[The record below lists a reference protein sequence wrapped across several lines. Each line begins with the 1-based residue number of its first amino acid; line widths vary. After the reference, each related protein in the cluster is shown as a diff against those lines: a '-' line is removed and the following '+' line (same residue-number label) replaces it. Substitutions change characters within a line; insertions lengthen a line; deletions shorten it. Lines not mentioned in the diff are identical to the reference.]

1 MRIFQNKK
9 IIFLSFVSICAS
21 LLLPY
26 FVYAITSTNS
36 SNISVGASVP
46 SSGISGGS
54 SVPLQPS
61 QTDITSPAAIT
72 TLLAA
77 TNGSSAATLQWIAP
91 GDDGGT
97 GTATSYHVKY
107 ALSAI
112 TSESAWNSAVSAAGD
127 PPRPAVAGTVENMQ
141 VTGLNFKT
149 TYYFA
154 VRAADEA
161 GNQGGLSNSPS
172 ATTLMSDTT
181 SPVISSVTVGIS
193 AHTVIID
200 WTTNEDSDSQVAYGA
215 TTSLGTI
222 ETNVLLTKNHS
233 ITLSGLFANKKYYF
247 LIHSTDVAGN
257 TVSGEMTPFVTSKD
271 TTPPSNVSKFN
282 ASASDGKN
290 ILTWNN
296 SRDEDFV
303 GVKIQRALF
312 AAPQS
317 QNEGQTIYNGS
328 DMSMADKGLQNNT
341 TYFYTA
347 FAYDLSGNY
356 ASGVTVFATPLVSG
370 NTTLLS
376 STQIEGSPQQSSAGA
391 IGQIGSESGSG
402 GLGGSFITPP
412 NLISNEILSQL
423 SLTSLTFLTAGESI
437 LVFPDTKNDVRIM
450 AGQNF
455 TLALGESILKNLPF
469 QQIVFQFN
477 GDNYIMKKND
487 RTATWRVTVQT
498 SDAKQQVTGI
508 VKLFQS
514 NVIAN
519 LLSISIIMEPRGL
532 IYKTGDFGN
541 DIIKG
546 AEATLFNL
554 NGSGIWEKW
563 GSEVYNQ
570 KNPQIVGENGSYG
583 WVVPS
588 GVYFYRVEKDGFR
601 TFESNKVTVD
611 NGAIFN
617 SSIQLIEIPPSFAE
631 AIKNGAPL
639 QENIKN
645 IAENLSKQTV
655 YVSKVINQEVRQFVQ
670 NSDVQKTTEKIV
682 APAVAG
688 AAVVNVSTAVGAGQ
702 LVPYLRFIFTQPLLL
717 FSRRRRKGW
726 GIVYNS
732 LTKVP
737 LSLAT
742 VRLVDTASGRI
753 AQSRV
758 TDSEGRYAF
767 FVKQGSYKIQVN
779 QQAFVFPSK
788 FLVGLKEDN
797 QFIDLYHG
805 ELITVAI
812 GGALVTANVP
822 LDPVGAEKPAGK
834 ILRQL
839 FWLKFQHGMSIVSL
853 ILAGGF
859 LIIKPSLIT
868 GGVTAV
874 QIGLYF
880 MFRHLAITRKPKSWG
895 IVYDMGQKIPLARA
909 VARIFDKKFNK
920 LLETQ
925 VTDKTGKYAFLVG
938 KNEYYVVFEH
948 PGYKKRTSD
957 IIDLTRTPE
966 PVSVVGFDVEM
977 QKQQIKN
984 EKKMV
989 KII

>member
-1 MRIFQNKK
+1 M
-9 IIFLSFVSICAS
+9 
-21 LLLPY
+21 
-26 FVYAITSTNS
+26 
-36 SNISVGASVP
+36 GASVP

-54 SVPLQPS
+54 SVPLQPLTPSS
-61 QTDITSPAAIT
+61 QKDIISPAAIT
-72 TLLAA
+72 TLSAA
-77 TNGSSAATLQWIAP
+77 ANGSSAVTLQWIAP
-91 GDDGGT
+91 GDDGSV
-97 GTATSYHVKY
+97 GTATSYNVKY

-127 PPRPAVAGTVENMQ
+127 PPRPGVSGTAENMQ
-141 VTGLNFKT
+141 VTGLDSQT
-149 TYYFA
+149 IYYFA
-154 VRAADEA
+154 VRATDEA

-172 ATTLMSDTT
+172 ATTLMSDTIP
-181 SPVISSVTVGIS
+181 PVISSVTVGIS
-193 AHTVIID
+193 AHTVIIG
-200 WTTNEDSDSQVAYGA
+200 WTTNEDSDLQVAYGA
-215 TTSLGTI
+215 TTGLGTI
-222 ETNVLLTKNHS
+222 ETNISLTKNHS

-247 LIHSTDVAGN
+247 LIHSTDAAGN
-257 TVSGEMTPFVTSKD
+257 TGSGEITPFVTSKD

-282 ASASDGKN
+282 VSVSDGKN
-290 ILTWNN
+290 ILTWNKP
-296 SRDEDFV
+296 RDEDFA

-317 QNEGQTIYNGS
+317 QNEGQTVYNGS
-328 DMSMADKGLQNNT
+328 DTSVADKDLQNNT

-370 NTTLLS
+370 NTSPLL

-391 IGQIGSESGSG
+391 IGQIGSESGGGSG
-402 GLGGSFITPP
+402 ESFITTPS
-412 NLISNEILSQL
+412 LISSETLSQI

-437 LVFPDTKNDVRIM
+437 LVFPDAKNDVRIM

-455 TLALGESILKNLPF
+455 TLALGESILKNLSF

-477 GDNYIMKKND
+477 GDNYIMKKYD
-487 RTATWRVTVQT
+487 RTVTWRATVQT
-498 SDAKQQVTGI
+498 SDAKQQVTGV
-508 VKLFQS
+508 VKLFQG
-514 NVIAN
+514 NVITN
-519 LLSISIIMEPRGL
+519 LLSINIILEPRGL

-541 DIIKG
+541 DVIKG

-563 GSEVYNQ
+563 ESENYNQ

-601 TFESNKVTVD
+601 TFESNKITAD

-617 SSIQLIEIPPSFAE
+617 SSVQLIEIPPSFVE

-645 IAENLSKQTV
+645 IAENFSKQTT
-655 YVSKVINQEVRQFVQ
+655 YASKVINQEVRQFVQ

-688 AAVVNVSTAVGAGQ
+688 AAVVNVSTAVGVGQ
-702 LVPYLRFIFTQPLLL
+702 LVPYLRFLFTQPLLI

-737 LSLAT
+737 LALAT
-742 VRLVDTASGRI
+742 VRLVDASSGRI

-767 FVKQGSYKIQVN
+767 FVKQGNYKIQVN
-779 QQAFVFPSK
+779 QRTFVFPSK
-788 FLVGLKEDN
+788 FLFGLKEDN

-805 ELITVAI
+805 ELITVSA

-822 LDPVGAEKPAGK
+822 LDPVGAEKPASK

-839 FWLKFQHGMSIVSL
+839 FWLKFQHGMSIASL

-880 MFRHLAITRKPKSWG
+880 VFRRLAITRKPKSWG
-895 IVYDMGQKIPLARA
+895 IVYEKGQKMPLAHTI
-909 VARIFDKKFNK
+909 ARIFDKKFNK

-925 VTDKTGKYAFLVG
+925 ITDKTGKYAFLVG
-938 KNEYYVVFEH
+938 KNEYYVVFER
-948 PGYKKRTSD
+948 PGYEKQTSD

-977 QKQQIKN
+977 QKQQIKD
-984 EKKMV
+984 
-989 KII
+989 